1 MSGKEARIAFEK
13 VASKE
18 TSGVKKFFSI
28 FLALLPIIAIYSSGI
43 PGFNIADIILLLFL
57 AASILLS
64 KKSNRRIDS
73 RLVIMVLY
81 CAYICT
87 LPLLIGAV
95 SGGTVFADIII
106 RTVRIIFYIVSGA
119 FLSMKHLDV
128 NIFKNAVIKVSLAA
142 VVYIIVQ
149 YVLYYGFNY
158 YLVGYLP
165 FLEVYQSGYEGVDY
179 VSRFELMF
187 FRPTSFF
194 LEPAHCSRY
203 LIIGLVFVLFKPRLR
218 REDVLRAII
227 IATGILFTTSGQG
240 YLMVAIVLLSF
251 IFLNPYRKGSVK
263 NVGTILG
270 VVLIVTILFLVL
282 YFSTDIIHN
291 SIARILNTSST
302 GAVTARLGTFFK
314 ILDEEA
320 VYLFLGHGYGAVPYE
335 NAWLSGIT
343 YTLYGSGF
351 VGLLLLIA
359 FFIKAI
365 TVRKPVNRTI
375 ALIFFFL
382 FLADDAFNS
391 YMTVIY
397 LSTILYYVEDGREK
411 RIVYR
416 NRN

>member
-128 NIFKNAVIKVSLAA
+128 NIFKNAVIKASLAA